1 MGTPSLL
8 RQFRSFY
15 IRNYPNSLEEAIE
28 YFNVLGGLGWEI
40 DSDQNLNE
48 LIVEHILDNYG
59 ALHEQVSMMT
69 LDTPLYNHILTAI
82 ARGDRRTHSAFKRAR
97 ISEGVGMEAIEY
109 LCQSGVLI
117 LESSREHA
125 PKKAYPTQ
133 KLKKEIEHHQISDK
147 LHFTTPFLRFWFAF
161 VVPLSRSIEKGD
173 YTELLE
179 RFDKRRLGFSSLVFE
194 VLSIEVLKQACQ
206 NDLIIEVG
214 SYWDR
219 QVEIDI
225 LAKEASGR
233 VIVAE
238 CKYTNTKINKT
249 ELSRLKDKC
258 QLAGILPD
266 RTALFS
272 KRGFSKELL
281 SLQDEKLLLCS
292 LDDFKILLQDID
304 KDDEIEDFI
313 TIDYTSN

>member
-1 MGTPSLL
+1 MNTPSLL

-40 DSDQNLNE
+40 DSDQTLNE
-48 LIVEHILDNYG
+48 LIVEHILENYG
-59 ALHEQVSMMT
+59 ALHNQISMMT

-82 ARGDRRTHSAFKRAR
+82 ARGDRRTHSAYKRAR
-97 ISEGVGMEAIEY
+97 ISESVGDEAIAY

-117 LESSREHA
+117 LEPSREHA
-125 PKKAYPTQ
+125 PEKAYPAQ
-133 KLKKEIEHHQISDK
+133 KLKKEVEQHQISDK

-161 VVPLSRSIEKGD
+161 VVPLQRSIEKGEYD
-173 YTELLE
+173 ELLQ
-179 RFDKRRLGFSSLVFE
+179 RFEERRLGFSSLVFE
-194 VLSIEVLKQACQ
+194 TLSIEVLKQACQ
-206 NDLIIEVG
+206 HENIIEVS

-225 LAKEASGR
+225 FAKEASGK
-233 VIVAE
+233 VTVGE

-249 ELSRLKDKC
+249 ELSRLKEKC
-258 QLAGILPD
+258 QLAGIVPD

-272 KRGFSKELL
+272 KRGFSQELL
-281 SLQDEKLLLCS
+281 SIQNEKLLLYS
-292 LDDFKILLQDID
+292 LEDFKILLQNID
-304 KDDEIEDFI
+304 KDDKIEGFI
-313 TIDYTSN
+313 TL

>member
-1 MGTPSLL
+1 MDTPSLL

-40 DSDQNLNE
+40 DSDQPLNK
-48 LIVEHILDNYG
+48 LIVEHILENYG
-59 ALHEQVSMMT
+59 ALQNQVSMMT

-82 ARGDRRTHSAFKRAR
+82 ARGDRRTHSAYKRAR
-97 ISEGVGMEAIEY
+97 ISESVGDEAIAY
-109 LCQSGVLI
+109 LCKSGVLR
-117 LESSREHA
+117 LEPSRELA
-125 PKKAYPTQ
+125 PEKAYPTQ
-133 KLKKEIEHHQISDK
+133 KLKKEVEHHQISDK

-161 VVPLSRSIEKGD
+161 VVPLRRSVEKGD
-173 YTELLE
+173 YIELLK
-179 RFDKRRLGFSSLVFE
+179 RFDERRLGFSSLVFE
-194 VLSIEVLKQACQ
+194 VLSIEVLKQAYR
-206 NDLIIEVG
+206 NDRIIEVG

-233 VIVAE
+233 IIVAE

-249 ELSRLKDKC
+249 ELSRLKEKC

-266 RTALFS
+266 KTAFFS
-272 KRGFSKELL
+272 KRGFSQELL
-281 SLQDEKLLLCS
+281 SIQDENLLLCS

-304 KDDEIEDFI
+304 KDDEIEGFI
-313 TIDYTSN
+313 TI